1 MEEQKSAKVT
11 LYLPPDL
18 HRKLKIR
25 SAVDGEAMSAIAQR
39 AIDFY
44 LANSEVVEEGIQV
57 KHGNSYRIYDCPSCA
72 APVVVHQGEL
82 MEVSKLSGSNAE
94 AASALENPELSDV
107 MSQSGALGEGE
118 LVVC

>member
-1 MEEQKSAKVT
+1 MQEQKATKVT

-18 HRKLKIR
+18 HRQLKIR

-44 LANSEVVEEGIQV
+44 LTHSDVVESEGV
-57 KHGNSYRIYDCPSCA
+57 HGQTHRVYSCPSCSTS
-72 APVVVHQGEL
+72 VVLKDGDL
-82 MEVSKLSGSNAE
+82 TKLSK
-94 AASALENPELSDV
+94 AAAIDESSDLGVHEMIPDTRQPE
-107 MSQSGALGEGE
+107 EGE

>member
-1 MEEQKSAKVT
+1 MQEQKATKVT

-18 HRKLKIR
+18 HRQLKIR

-44 LANSEVVEEGIQV
+44 LTHSEVVEGLESAYGQV
-57 KHGNSYRIYDCPSCA
+57 HRVHSCPSCSTS
-72 APVVVHQGEL
+72 VVMREGEL
-82 MEVSKLSGSNAE
+82 VQLAKV
-94 AASALENPELSDV
+94 AASDTTDDLSVDVQEIVTDTRQPE
-107 MSQSGALGEGE
+107 EGE